1 MKNSIFIQKLAI
13 LLALCLLTLIYL
25 IKTGS
30 NYLFLL
36 DAPHHKSISGVVL
49 LYELYSGRE
58 FIIFNFIVLLAIP
71 FISNFKS
78 CMYGITGFD
87 RMIVS
92 RIGRNNY
99 YKNCV
104 IKSIKD
110 IWYFP
115 IIINIFL
122 LIMIHI
128 FYVPIFGP
136 NVKEYG
142 MYFFNSDVINIFFIT
157 FIQIIGWSLL
167 NIICFVFSQIIKNK
181 FAYPFAL
188 LIFTIALTLF
198 LAIVASIVP
207 YDFILAIFTPFTL
220 LTSGMMGLWYIQPG
234 LSMIIIVFLSLG
246 IFGILILI
254 TLKLLLKDG
263 EIYVKKLC

>member
-1 MKNSIFIQKLAI
+1 MKNSNFIQKLAI

-36 DAPHHKSISGVVL
+36 DAQHHKSISGVVL

-234 LSMIIIVFLSLG
+234 LTMIIIAFLSLG

>member
-1 MKNSIFIQKLAI
+1 MKNSNFIQKLAI

-36 DAPHHKSISGVVL
+36 DAPHNKSISGVVL

-92 RIGRNNY
+92 RIGRKNY

-110 IWYFP
+110 I
-115 IIINIFL
+115 L
-122 LIMIHI
+122 
-128 FYVPIFGP
+128 
-136 NVKEYG
+136 
-142 MYFFNSDVINIFFIT
+142 
-157 FIQIIGWSLL
+157 
-167 NIICFVFSQIIKNK
+167 
-181 FAYPFAL
+181 
-188 LIFTIALTLF
+188 FTG
-198 LAIVASIVP
+198 
-207 YDFILAIFTPFTL
+207 
-220 LTSGMMGLWYIQPG
+220 TSERM
-234 LSMIIIVFLSLG
+234 V
-246 IFGILILI
+246 
-254 TLKLLLKDG
+254 T
-263 EIYVKKLC
+263 